1 MFSIMAFV
9 YVCITFFLTGENYAG
24 YMLPAMA
31 LDAVLFYF
39 LCRE

>member
-1 MFSIMAFV
+1 MVTIMAFV
-9 YVCITFFLTGENYAG
+9 YVCVNFFLTGENHAG
-24 YMLPAMA
+24 YILPALA